1 MRQNE
6 DSYEKEYRNYN
17 TKNSRQSLDTVHT
30 FGNTEWKA
38 NPQEFFLIT

>member
-6 DSYEKEYRNYN
+6 DSYEKEYRIYN
-17 TKNSRQSLDTVHT
+17 TNT
-30 FGNTEWKA
+30 FENTEWKA